1 MKASKE
7 KNDPVT
13 DRLDAIIRL
22 ILDREKRED
31 KEITIGDQL
40 AKLESTG
47 LRPTDAAKILGLDL
61 KQLASYRRSAGK
73 KREGA

>member
-13 DRLDAIIRL
+13 DRLDVIIRL
-22 ILDREKRED
+22 MLDREKTVD

-47 LRPTDAAKILGLDL
+47 LRPTDAAKILSLDL

-73 KREGA
+73 KRKGC

>member
-7 KNDPVT
+7 KNDTVT
-13 DRLDAIIRL
+13 DRLDVIIRL

-47 LRPTDAAKILGLDL
+47 LRPSDAAKILGLDL
-61 KQLASYRRSAGK
+61 KQPASYRRSAGN
-73 KREGA
+73 KRKGS